1 MQKVSVGTDEAT
13 WEERVDYAKNYVP
26 TRQHQSNVL
35 AAGCLISVMAI
46 LYTTIGFVIGYVIR
60 GL

>member
-1 MQKVSVGTDEAT
+1 MQKVSVGTNGAT
-13 WEERVDYAKNYVP
+13 WGEIATELKAS
-26 TRQHQSNVL
+26 RQPPPQSNVL